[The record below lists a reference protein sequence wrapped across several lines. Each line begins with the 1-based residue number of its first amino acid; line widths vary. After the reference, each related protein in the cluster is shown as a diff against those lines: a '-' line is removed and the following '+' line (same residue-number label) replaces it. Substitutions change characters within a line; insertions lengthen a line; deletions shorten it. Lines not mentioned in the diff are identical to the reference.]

1 MDSIPHFLLICSRE
15 VKVKDSVITFN
26 NFSFKYISQAEPTL
40 KGINLEIGKGEKVL
54 VCGPS
59 GCGKST
65 LFNCLNG
72 LIPAFYEGEVEGELT
87 IKGKSFRDYDI
98 FSLSKIA
105 GTVLQDSAGQ
115 FMALRWGKT
124 LPLPWKT
131 R

>member
-1 MDSIPHFLLICSRE
+1 M
-15 VKVKDSVITFN
+15 KDSVITFN

-72 LIPAFYEGEVEGELT
+72 LIPACDEV
-87 IKGKSFRDYDI
+87 
-98 FSLSKIA
+98 
-105 GTVLQDSAGQ
+105 
-115 FMALRWGKT
+115 
-124 LPLPWKT
+124 
-131 R
+131 